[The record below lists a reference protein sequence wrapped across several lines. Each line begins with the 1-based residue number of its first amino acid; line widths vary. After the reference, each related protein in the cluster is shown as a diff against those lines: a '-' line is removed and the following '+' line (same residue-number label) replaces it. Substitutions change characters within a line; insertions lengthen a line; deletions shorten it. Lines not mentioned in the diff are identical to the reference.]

1 MATID
6 ASSLKTQLLT
16 IVTRARAT
24 GVFATSSVKER
35 HQDSS
40 ENARG
45 ERVAGSLVS
54 ALDRKLEVFQK
65 ALSGFQWPKKDF
77 PLRRARLVVKDPE
90 LANKVKAEV
99 NHDGDITRFYKYF
112 SKGFD
117 KDAAHGLENKSYS
130 MTLSLGGSSSTL
142 SVTVDSDDT
151 TWGDVLDKTKDAVN
165 ESSLPVQAEVITQRN
180 AGQKVPGLVKTGT
193 MLALSVDPAYVDQD
207 LGIDKRQKL
216 TQKLD
221 FDATLVPTT
230 DPTVETHQLKGYQT
244 ATPTSYQSDIFDPE
258 ATTTLS
264 AGVHSLGYTY
274 GDDSGV
280 IDFTVEADD
289 SWEETLGRIADA
301 INSAQSDFRADV
313 EEAVRP
319 VYLDGQD
326 YRGQGVQL
334 AVRVESPKLGERL
347 LLSEGAAEDSVVSLY
362 DPSSGL
368 PPEEAGNAYIAS
380 ATGNGWTDG
389 NVYTFDGF
397 SNSWQETT
405 SAANDIYY
413 VEELGAN
420 YRYDGS
426 AWAQAEDPT
435 ATLGVEETAHPG
447 SDAHMVIDGE
457 DKVSATGMFSVDSG
471 RLNVALEDSFGETLP
486 LRVTEAME
494 GMELRLKDVVDG
506 YNGVQSLILKDQA
519 LWEKGFA
526 GEFRGQVAARGQDLA
541 WLGLQE
547 IGGSGTLYVDGDAF
561 WSALYQDPDRAK
573 DLLWTDN
580 GVTRGLIPAWQDTA
594 NLVRARGLENLLADE
609 GRDKVADYPWRRDDE
624 NEKDSKLL
632 DLLG

>member
-6 ASSLKTQLLT
+6 AGNLRTQLLT
-16 IVTRARAT
+16 IVTRAKTT
-24 GVFATSSVKER
+24 GVFASSSVKER
-35 HQDSS
+35 HEESS

-65 ALSGFQWPKKDF
+65 ALQGFQWPKKDF

-90 LANKVKAEV
+90 LANKVQADVK
-99 NHDGDITRFYKYF
+99 HDEEITRFYKFF

-130 MTLSLGGSSSTL
+130 MTLSLGGSSKTL

-180 AGQKVPGLVKTGT
+180 AGQRVPGLVKTGT
-193 MLALSVDPAYVDQD
+193 MLALSVDPAYMDQN
-207 LGIDKRQKL
+207 LGIDKREKL
-216 TQKLD
+216 TRELD
-221 FDATLVPTT
+221 FDATRIPTT

-244 ATPTSYQSDIFDPE
+244 ATPTAYQSDIFDPE

-280 IDFTVEADD
+280 IDFTVEAGD
-289 SWEETLGRIADA
+289 SWEETLGRVADA

-347 LLSEGAAEDSVVSLY
+347 LLSEGAAEGSVVSLY

-397 SNSWQETT
+397 SASWRETT
-405 SAANDIYY
+405 PTENDIYY
-413 VEELGAN
+413 VDELGAN

-426 AWAQAEDPT
+426 AWARAEDPT

-471 RLNVALEDSFGETLP
+471 RLTVALDDSFGETLP

-494 GMELRLKDVVDG
+494 GMESRLRDVVEG
-506 YNGVQSLILKDQA
+506 YNGVRNLIVRDEA

-526 GEFRGQVAARGQDLA
+526 GAFRGPMAAKERDLA
-541 WLGLQE
+541 WLGLRE
-547 IGGSGTLYVDGDAF
+547 VGGGTLYVDGDAF
-561 WSALYQDPDRAK
+561 WSALYQDPDRARN
-573 DLLWTDN
+573 LLWTDN
-580 GVTRGLIPAWQDTA
+580 GVTRGLIPAWRDTTDM
-594 NLVRARGLENLLADE
+594 VRSRGLENFLADE
-609 GRDKVADYPWRRDDE
+609 GRDKAAPYPWRREDE
-624 NEKDSKLL
+624 NEKDAKLL